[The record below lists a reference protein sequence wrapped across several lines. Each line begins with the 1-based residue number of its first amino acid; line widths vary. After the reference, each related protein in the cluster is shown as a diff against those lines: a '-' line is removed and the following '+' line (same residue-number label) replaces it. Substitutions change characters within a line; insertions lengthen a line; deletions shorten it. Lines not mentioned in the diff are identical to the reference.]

1 MLPASGTEAKRE
13 SPPVFFAPR
22 TAGLKRPGRGP
33 RAPLQGAQKRDTG
46 GIAAITGHND
56 DSMGKFSYSG

>member
-1 MLPASGTEAKRE
+1 MPSVNRRRFSSPRLRRRFSAPDGT
-13 SPPVFFAPR
+13 
-22 TAGLKRPGRGP
+22 
-33 RAPLQGAQKRDTG
+33 QKRDTD

>member
-1 MLPASGTEAKRE
+1 MLPATGTEAKCNDAA
-13 SPPVFFAPR
+13 SYR
-22 TAGLKRPGRGP
+22 TEAKCRNR
-33 RAPLQGAQKRDTG
+33 KSDTD

>member
-13 SPPVFFAPR
+13 SPPVFTTTTTP
-22 TAGLKRPGRGP
+22 GLQRPNGT
-33 RAPLQGAQKRDTG
+33 QKRDTD
-46 GIAAITGHND
+46 GIAAIARHND

>member
-13 SPPVFFAPR
+13 SPPVLFAPPR
-22 TAGLKRPGRGP
+22 GRPQ
-33 RAPLQGAQKRDTG
+33 APPKGAQKRDTG

>member
-13 SPPVFFAPR
+13 SPSVLPAP
-22 TAGLKRPGRGP
+22 P
-33 RAPLQGAQKRDTG
+33 RNRVQAPSKGAQKRDTG